1 MGELT
6 DVMESRVVVRQ
17 VQFLTVNTRCVL
29 SLLVECRYPR
39 WINVVA
45 TFYSSSLFMLFANFY
60 RHSYIEAKKKK
71 QDQKLSS
78 SGSPAS
84 SSVLGLKEM
93 RRSASEREHAD

>member
-1 MGELT
+1 MI
-6 DVMESRVVVRQ
+6 VVGQ
-17 VQFLTVNTRCVL
+17 IQFLSVNTRCVL

-71 QDQKLSS
+71 KDQKMPS
-78 SGSPAS
+78 SGSPA

-93 RRSASEREHAD
+93 RIGASEREHAD